1 MEQVRLIIALTL
13 CVVVFI
19 AWGHFFGP
27 KPGDRIAQQAQEES
41 LPQPGSRPDPAM
53 PPAALTPPPA
63 PQAGME
69 QQAVEAAPERIITV
83 ETPLFVAQLS
93 SQGAT
98 LVHLLL
104 KDYRKTNEADSPPKE
119 LVVLPANMG
128 TLETELADGSTPG
141 LAGAVFN
148 VSADGDLLV
157 VDNANG
163 NREVVFFWTSPY
175 GVKVEK
181 KFVFRPDAYVMDLV
195 VTVYNGSGGPL
206 SDRLGVTLV
215 SQMEQVSRYGFEG
228 PVALLDRRL
237 EEIKIGKV
245 RKDGLLAKEGNI
257 GFSGIMT
264 RYFLSALIPETAQN
278 ASMRFTPREASVIAA
293 TLIHPR
299 MVLAPGQQQVF
310 AHQAYFGP
318 KSPHMLKQGGELL
331 TKALNFGWFDIIAK
345 PCLLLMIWIHDSLI
359 PNYGVA
365 IILITILVK
374 LLFWP
379 LSNKSYRS
387 MNQMKK
393 LAPLMQEIREKH
405 KDDKRKMNEEVFALY
420 RTYKVNPM
428 SGCLPMLLQIPVF
441 IALYKML
448 YGAIELRHA
457 PFMLWI
463 NDLSAPDRLFTF
475 LNIPF
480 IEPPGLPVLT
490 LIMGASMFLQ
500 QKMAPPPADPMQA
513 KMMMALPIVFT
524 FIFIGFPS
532 GLVLYWLVNNL
543 LSMAQQYYIQKK
555 AD

>member
-1 MEQVRLIIALTL
+1 MEQVRLIVALTL

-27 KPGDRIAQQAQEES
+27 KPVDRVAEPQLEES
-41 LPQPGSRPDPAM
+41 LQQAGARPDQTA
-53 PPAALTPPPA
+53 PPSGLIPPPVM
-63 PQAGME
+63 QAEQE
-69 QQAVEAAPERIITV
+69 QQVVEDAPERIITV

-93 SQGAT
+93 SRGAT

-104 KDYRKTNEADSPPKE
+104 KEYRQTNAADSPPKE
-119 LVVLPANMG
+119 LVDLPAFMG
-128 TLETELADGSTPG
+128 TLETELADGSIPG
-141 LAGAVFN
+141 LASAVFGASTAKDFILVN
-148 VSADGDLLV
+148 SAD
-157 VDNANG
+157 ANKTIS
-163 NREVVFFWTSPY
+163 FSWTSPY
-175 GVKVEK
+175 GVRVEK
-181 KFVFRPDAYVMDLV
+181 KFSFRPDAYVLDLE
-195 VTVYNGSGGPL
+195 VTVHNGSGGPL
-206 SDRLGVTLV
+206 SDRLGVSLV

-228 PVALLDRRL
+228 PVALLDNGL

-245 RKDGLLAKEGNI
+245 RKDGSLTKEGVI
-257 GFSGIMT
+257 GFSGITT
-264 RYFLSALIPETAQN
+264 RYFISALIPETPQS
-278 ASMRFTPREASVIAA
+278 ASMRFTPREAGVIAA

-310 AHQAYFGP
+310 AHQAFFGP
-318 KSPHMLKQGGELL
+318 KSPQMLKQGGDLL
-331 TKALNFGWFDIIAK
+331 PKALNFGWFDIIAK

-365 IILITILVK
+365 IILLTIMVK

-405 KDDKRKMNEEVFALY
+405 KADKRKMNEEVFALY

-457 PFMLWI
+457 PFLLWI